1 MADCSALGAQC
12 GGMAVDGAF
21 STTCCE
27 GRTCRAVNEFFS
39 KCEGP
44 ASTGGTTSSGTVAV
58 APGTIP
64 PPPPPPPVVAQQPQQ
79 RQAPPQQ
86 QPVQAEPTDYDG
98 SSGYRQ
104 CLHCDDAPKKQAQP
118 SFGFTGASAW
128 AIDGCSLG
136 IPK

>member
-44 ASTGGTTSSGTVAV
+44 ASSGTVAV

-64 PPPPPPPVVAQQPQQ
+64 PPPPPPPPVVVQQPKQ
-79 RQAPPQQ
+79 QQ
-86 QPVQAEPTDYDG
+86 QPLQAEPTDYDG

-118 SFGFTGASAW
+118 SFGFTGASGDRHAHT
-128 AIDGCSLG
+128 
-136 IPK
+136 

>member
-44 ASTGGTTSSGTVAV
+44 ASTSTTASSGTVAV

-64 PPPPPPPVVAQQPQQ
+64 PPPPPPWRFHVAKHSQ
-79 RQAPPQQ
+79 
-86 QPVQAEPTDYDG
+86 EFL
-98 SSGYRQ
+98 SS
-104 CLHCDDAPKKQAQP
+104 
-118 SFGFTGASAW
+118 
-128 AIDGCSLG
+128 
-136 IPK
+136 